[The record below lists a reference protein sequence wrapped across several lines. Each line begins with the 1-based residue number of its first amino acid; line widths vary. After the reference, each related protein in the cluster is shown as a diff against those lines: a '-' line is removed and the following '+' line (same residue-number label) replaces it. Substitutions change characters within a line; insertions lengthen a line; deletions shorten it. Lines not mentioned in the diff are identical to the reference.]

1 MVAQTRC
8 GDHPLSLTNHTT
20 LGVDERLLSGRV
32 ARIVDQAHQRSWPI
46 TITETVVAT
55 SPPDTTATEEAR
67 A

>member
-8 GDHPLSLTNHTT
+8 GDHPLSLTNHAT
-20 LGVDERLLSGRV
+20 LGVDERLITGRV

-46 TITETVVAT
+46 TIADHVIAT
-55 SPPDTTATEEAR
+55 SPAHTTTEEAQ